1 MLDVKTW
8 LEKTE
13 MKVTEDRFLKPP
25 ALPYIVFT
33 ENIDVGGADFK
44 NCIFNRDISIELY
57 ADRISKISEQK
68 IEKLLNEKAI
78 YYTKSRNWIESDK
91 FFQTLYDFNL
101 LEKNEEAI

>member
-13 MKVTEDRFLKPP
+13 MKVAEDRFLKPP

-33 ENIDVGGADFK
+33 EDTSVSGADSK
-44 NCIFNRDISIELY
+44 NCIVDRNISVELY
-57 ADRISKISEQK
+57 ADKITRISEQK

-78 YYTKSRNWIESDK
+78 HYTKSRTWIDNDK

-101 LEKNEEAI
+101 LEKIEEEI